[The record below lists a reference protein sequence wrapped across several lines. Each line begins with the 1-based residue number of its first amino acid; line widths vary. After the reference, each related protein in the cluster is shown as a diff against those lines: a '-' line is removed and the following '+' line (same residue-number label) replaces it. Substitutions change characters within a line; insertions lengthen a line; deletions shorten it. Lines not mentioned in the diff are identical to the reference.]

1 MKERE
6 KIMYD
11 QNDDYG
17 MTKTTQSVS
26 SKPIVGRIIGGVGG
40 LIAGVPLSYFF
51 LDSMIRSKISL
62 ETYIKEVAP
71 VYLNPAN
78 LPKVPDMGDI
88 DTSIALTL
96 WITMIICGVVGTF
109 IGYLIDKLNEK

>member
-6 KIMYD
+6 KTMYD
-11 QNDDYG
+11 KDDDYG
-17 MTKTTQSVS
+17 MTQTTQSVS
-26 SKPIVGRIIGGVGG
+26 SKPMIGRIIGGIGG
-40 LIAGVPLSYFF
+40 FIAGVPLSYFF
-51 LDSMIRSKISL
+51 LDSWIRSKVSFG
-62 ETYIKEVAP
+62 TYIKEVAP

-96 WITMIICGVVGTF
+96 WITTIICVAVGIF
-109 IGYLIDKLNEK
+109 IGYLIDNLNEK